1 MLFSAAPDPRRA
13 SLPHLGM
20 SRSPVLRSGRKY
32 MQTDVRIF
40 TDWDDPFGGSA
51 KSALVTYWFL
61 KCSRKRPGIAPGLP
75 INPRMKLRR

>member
-1 MLFSAAPDPRRA
+1 
-13 SLPHLGM
+13 
-20 SRSPVLRSGRKY
+20 

-40 TDWDDPFGGSA
+40 TDSDDPFGGSA